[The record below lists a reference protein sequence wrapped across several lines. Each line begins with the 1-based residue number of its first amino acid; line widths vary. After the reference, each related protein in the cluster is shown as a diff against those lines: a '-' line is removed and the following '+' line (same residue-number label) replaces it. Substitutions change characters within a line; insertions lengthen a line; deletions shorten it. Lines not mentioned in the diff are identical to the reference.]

1 MIQRKDYRMNING
14 TLIKKRR
21 KSLKITQCQL
31 AKQVACTQ
39 PVICQIENGSYDHQI
54 SLYVIKNIC
63 KILLL
68 DIDKVIENEKKVAS
82 YEINSIP
89 FCAALCI
96 PDEIQ
101 AKLDKYENDLEDK
114 EDIKYFQIIH
124 AAVQLSK
131 QDYSASVDELQRLNY
146 DFYDKNEVSMQ
157 KMVIMGMLAID
168 YFAMNKFT
176 IAYQYVVETIE
187 LTKQMSR
194 SDIEDMQFLI
204 LYRELDAICTTLD
217 LKSGSSYLKEISCRA
232 FYRSIVGIESKGI
245 DIKFDKLEQPNGVFE
260 YWKQFLSEN
269 NPLSVNDDWTVE

>member
-1 MIQRKDYRMNING
+1 MNING

-21 KSLKITQCQL
+21 KNLNITQCQL

-54 SLYVIKNIC
+54 SLYVVKNIC

-68 DIDKVIENEKKVAS
+68 DIDNVIENESKVAS

-101 AKLDKYENDLEDK
+101 KKLDKYEENLEDK

-124 AAVQLSK
+124 AAVQLSN
-131 QDYSASVDELQRLNY
+131 QNYSASIDELQRLNFN
-146 DFYDKNEVSMQ
+146 FYEKNEISMQ
-157 KMVIMGMLAID
+157 KMVIMGMLSID
-168 YFAMNKFT
+168 YFAMSKFS

-187 LTKQMSR
+187 ITKQMR
-194 SDIEDMQFLI
+194 QSDIEDMQFLI
-204 LYRELDAICTTLD
+204 LYRELDAICTTLN
-217 LKSGSSYLKEISCRA
+217 LKNDSSYLKKISCRA
-232 FYRSIVGIESKGI
+232 FLRSIVGIESKGI
-245 DIKFDKLEQPNGVFE
+245 DIKFDKLDQPNGVFE